1 MILKLIELFVY
12 HRGCCLCEF
21 FNSKCTPAS
30 IPLIQRENESRVQ
43 FILMP
48 DPSLSA
54 DDVKRRLNEYPDVI
68 ECYTISKRPTP
79 ALFIRKHSHGILNAI
94 LYAKGTLIPPITIR
108 RNGVKKFYIL
118 PSNRRSLARIQ
129 EKLRKDKAAK
139 NKMLRTRVVQTKNLA
154 EAYARLVMEP
164 LALHL
169 FTPRELEVVG
179 EYLLLKSQLRGSRPG
194 PTKKRIAEI
203 MGISRP
209 TLVQHIERVQDKLLR
224 LLLDRGF

>member
-1 MILKLIELFVY
+1 MTLKLIELLVY

-21 FNSKCTPAS
+21 FNSKCTLAS

-43 FILMP
+43 FVLMP

-54 DDVKRRLNEYPDVI
+54 DDVKRRLSEYPDVI
-68 ECYTISKRPTP
+68 ECYIISKRPSP
-79 ALFIRKHSHGILNAI
+79 ALFVRKHSHGILNAI
-94 LYAKGTLIPPITIR
+94 VYAKGTLIPPIIVR
-108 RNGVKKFYIL
+108 RNGVKRFHVL

-129 EKLRKDKAAK
+129 EKLREDKAAEAK
-139 NKMLRTRVVQTKNLA
+139 TLRTHIVPTKNLA
-154 EAYARLVMEP
+154 EAYVKLVLGS
-164 LALHL
+164 LAPHL

-179 EYLLLKSQLRGSRPG
+179 EYLLWKSQLRGSRPG

-209 TLVQHIERVQDKLLR
+209 TLVQHIERVQEKLLR
-224 LLLDRGF
+224 LLLERGF